1 MKKLVAVFGPANCK
15 GAERL
20 YDDAARLGTLLA
32 QAGFTV
38 VTGGYEGIMEAVSK
52 GARAAG
58 GAAIGITAE
67 VYYAKGREANEY
79 LTREIRVKSATD
91 RLMELLDLPDAWCAI
106 GNSTGT
112 LAEVA
117 MAWDYMT
124 KGFIEKKPI
133 ILIGESW
140 KGFLEYVQSERQF
153 GPWLDLIEMYE
164 EPELAVGSL
173 LRKLGAQAKL
183 PIPDL
188 PIISREDSE

>member
-1 MKKLVAVFGPANCK
+1 MKKLVAVFGPANCR
-15 GAERL
+15 AVERL
-20 YDDAARLGTLLA
+20 YDDAERLGTLLV
-32 QAGFTV
+32 QAGFAV
-38 VTGGYEGIMEAVSK
+38 VTGGYDGVMEAASK

-67 VYYAKGREANEY
+67 VYFAKGREANEY

-117 MAWDYMT
+117 IAWDYMS
-124 KGFIEKKPI
+124 KGFIEEKPL

-140 KGFLEYVQSERQF
+140 EGFLEYVRAEEQF
-153 GPWLDLIEMYE
+153 KQWLGLIERCE
-164 EPELAVGSL
+164 APEAAVDALLKKFGTQQLLPELN
-173 LRKLGAQAKL
+173 
-183 PIPDL
+183 
-188 PIISREDSE
+188 IIR